1 MYILRAVPDD
11 DHERHV
17 LPDGRRRR
25 AARHRNDRALHPQS
39 TGQLI
44 PLIAPFTLSLQV
56 SRTLHPQS
64 TGQQI
69 TQKCTLHH
77 RGEKTPLCRKVGNL
91 NSFQLLQM
99 IFIFTLQEMFV
110 SVVSAAIVFPVTIF
124 VILVFRTSNSKS
136 DGNDIGPSDSDDYND
151 NYDDIEEA
159 NRDLDDMSVIL
170 GEMNSNNLGWPN
182 IMSEESRV
190 AFLSLL
196 PRELQ

>member
-1 MYILRAVPDD
+1 
-11 DHERHV
+11 
-17 LPDGRRRR
+17 
-25 AARHRNDRALHPQS
+25 
-39 TGQLI
+39 
-44 PLIAPFTLSLQV
+44 
-56 SRTLHPQS
+56 
-64 TGQQI
+64 
-69 TQKCTLHH
+69 
-77 RGEKTPLCRKVGNL
+77 
-91 NSFQLLQM
+91 
-99 IFIFTLQEMFV
+99 MFV

-170 GEMNSNNLGWPN
+170 GEMNSNNPGWPN